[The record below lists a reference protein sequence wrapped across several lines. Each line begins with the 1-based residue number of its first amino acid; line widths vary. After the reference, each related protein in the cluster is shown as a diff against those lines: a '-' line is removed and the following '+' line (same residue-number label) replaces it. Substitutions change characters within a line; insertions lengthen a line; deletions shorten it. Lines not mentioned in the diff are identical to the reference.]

1 MAGAETNSTRRPSA
15 GVSLLGDVIGTV
27 AVAIYGIT
35 TAVSFAA
42 LVFTGPAAAGLPRGA
57 STFVLATGVFTL
69 FLGVRSRFTMVF
81 GMVQDTAAIVLVPA
95 VATIAAS
102 SSDDAVRDVLVVL
115 GLSSALTG
123 IAMWGLGHA
132 HLASTAR
139 FVPTTVVSG
148 FLGGTGW
155 LLLKGG
161 FDVMADTS
169 LELGDLGDLFGT
181 DLAKL
186 WLPGAVLGIVIAVIP
201 LLPRVSPVVAS
212 AVAILMT
219 AGFFVVVAVA
229 SSISAVE
236 EGGWLV
242 GPFPEG
248 GSIGLIGPE
257 LVAADW
263 PAVGETAG
271 TIGVV
276 LLLSVLGVL
285 LNLSGLQVVT
295 RSRIDLDQELKTAG
309 IANLLVAPIGGLVG
323 YHALGDTVLATRLG
337 LARRAIPIA
346 VGLIAGIF
354 AFAGGELVG
363 YLPRFTAG
371 GLLIGAG
378 LGLLIEWG
386 RGLRSSGWSDRF
398 VGVLIVAAIAFVGIL
413 EGIVVGLLAACLMF
427 VLRYSRIDPI
437 RLVSTGRERRSV
449 VERSPQDDARLDD
462 LADRMAVYELHGSL
476 FFGSVSGV
484 AEKVRKRLAHT
495 SSPIDVVIVDF
506 ARVADIDSS
515 AFAVLAELGDDASAA
530 GTRLIWSDLSSAATA
545 VLVRADTV
553 DDGAFADDL
562 DAALERGEDLLL
574 AADIGGPPEDDA
586 PNEPY
591 SDSLLDWFV
600 PESRRPGEMI
610 VREGDESDELFLVV
624 TGSVH
629 VSRTGRDGRELR
641 LRTLRAGAII
651 GEIGFLTGGTRTA
664 TVTAETDVEVR
675 VLTSKAH
682 QRLRA
687 EQPDLV
693 IELYD
698 RVLRSTADRA
708 AAIHRS
714 LTQALR

>member
-1 MAGAETNSTRRPSA
+1 MADAETNTTRSPSA
-15 GVSLLGDVIGTV
+15 GVSLLGDVIGTI

-42 LVFTGPAAAGLPRGA
+42 LIFTGPAASGLPRGA
-57 STFVLATGVFTL
+57 ATFVLATGVFTL
-69 FLGVRSRFTMVF
+69 FLGLRSRFAMVF

-123 IAMWGLGHA
+123 VAMWSLGRA
-132 HLASTAR
+132 RLASTAR

-155 LLLKGG
+155 LLFKGG
-161 FDVMADTS
+161 FDVMAGMS
-169 LELGDLGDLFGT
+169 LELGDLGDLFGM

-186 WLPGAVLGIVIAVIP
+186 WLPGAALGIVIAVIP
-201 LLPRVSPVVAS
+201 LLRRVSPVVAS
-212 AVAILMT
+212 AMTILMT
-219 AGFFVVVAVA
+219 AGFFGVVAVA

-236 EGGWLV
+236 AGGWLV

-248 GSIGLIGPE
+248 GSIGLIVPE
-257 LVAADW
+257 VVAADW
-263 PAVGETAG
+263 PAVGDSAG
-271 TIGVV
+271 TVGVV
-276 LLLSVLGVL
+276 VILSILGVL
-285 LNLSGLQVVT
+285 LNVSGLQVVT
-295 RSRIDLDQELKTAG
+295 RSRIDLDRELRTAG
-309 IANLLVAPIGGLVG
+309 IANLLVAPMGGLVG

-337 LARRAIPIA
+337 LSRRAIPIA
-346 VGLIAGIF
+346 AGLIAGVF
-354 AFAGGELVG
+354 AFAGGEVVG

-378 LGLLIEWG
+378 LGLLIEWV
-386 RGLRSSGWSDRF
+386 RGLRSSGGSDRF
-398 VGVLIVAAIAFVGIL
+398 VGVLIVATIAFVGIL

-427 VLRYSRIDPI
+427 VFRYSRIDPI
-437 RLVSTGRERRSV
+437 RLVSTGKERRSV
-449 VERSPQDDARLDD
+449 VERSPQDVVRLDD

-484 AEKVRKRLAHT
+484 AESVRKRLAHT
-495 SSPIDVVIVDF
+495 ASPIDVVIVDF

-515 AFAVLAELGDDASAA
+515 AFAVLAELNDDVSSAGA
-530 GTRLIWSDLSSAATA
+530 RLIWSDLSSSATA
-545 VLVRADTV
+545 VLARNDSV
-553 DDGAFADDL
+553 DETAIAEDL
-562 DAALERGEDLLL
+562 DAALERGEDLVL
-574 AADIGGPPEDDA
+574 AADIGVAPEDHA
-586 PNEPY
+586 PTEPY
-591 SDSLLDWFV
+591 SASLLDWFV
-600 PESRRPGEMI
+600 SESRRPGEVI
-610 VREGDESDELFLVV
+610 VAEGDVSDELFLIVV
-624 TGSVH
+624 GSVH

-651 GEIGFLTGGTRTA
+651 GEIGFLTGEARTA

-675 VLTSKAH
+675 VLTSDAH
-682 QRLRA
+682 QRLRR